1 MLEGLSTVEW
11 NNRARDGNKRKA
23 DLYDIRVALK
33 SKGTRSAVLRPMERQ
48 LMGRGDKGKPGY
60 VCRSRARKEGS

>member
-33 SKGTRSAVLRPMERQ
+33 SKGLVRRYCDRWNVS
-48 LMGRGDKGKPGY
+48 
-60 VCRSRARKEGS
+60 

>member
-11 NNRARDGNKRKA
+11 NNRARDAGIGNKRKA

-33 SKGTRSAVLRPMERQ
+33 SKGLVRRYCDRWNVS
-48 LMGRGDKGKPGY
+48 
-60 VCRSRARKEGS
+60 